1 MKAGNGHSEITGLGV
16 ALWLCPKKGTP
27 LYDKLTTLNGSLNTL
42 FPGQAPRFEP
52 HVTITTNIAINLD
65 DNDKTRE
72 EVDHIL
78 SASAIALRSLPQNHE
93 KLVTLGAVNS
103 QRYRFKKLYLEVDRD
118 PNLVS
123 FARIIREIFVAVPQC
138 KEKQNQQLNPQLY
151 TVDSHGVAVKRT
163 PSKKLKRNSTEA
175 TALKPIDDEL
185 AQGEAAELAAKWSVE
200 EFSPHVSLVYSS
212 LHPIDNALWRTIKT
226 RIQDFLNIPSCD
238 ELRQHGFGWDG
249 GVLKLVYCEG
259 DVGDWIVL
267 GSVDIH

>member
-1 MKAGNGHSEITGLGV
+1 MKSENGHSIITGLGV
-16 ALWLCPKKGTP
+16 TLWLCPKKGTP
-27 LYDKLTTLNGSLNTL
+27 LYDKLTTLNSSLNTL

-52 HVTITTNIAINLD
+52 HVTITTNIDIDLED
-65 DNDKTRE
+65 KEKTRE
-72 EVDHIL
+72 EVDKIL
-78 SASAIALRSLPQNHE
+78 SASAVALRSLPQNHE
-93 KLVTLGAVNS
+93 KLVTLGKLNS

-123 FARIIREIFVAVPQC
+123 FARIIRELFVALPQC

-151 TVDSHGVAVKRT
+151 TVDSHGVAVKRSL
-163 PSKKLKRNSTEA
+163 SKKLKRNSSETSS
-175 TALKPIDDEL
+175 LKPIDLQL
-185 AQGEAAELAAKWSVE
+185 AQQEAAEMAAQWSVE
-200 EFSPHVSLVYSS
+200 EFQPHVSLVYSS

-238 ELRQHGFGWDG
+238 KLRDHGFGWDG

-259 DVGDWIVL
+259 DVGDWVVL